1 MHLIV
6 CRTNCS
12 TIISTR
18 AIRSIADAIA
28 STIVHRKDRSPREHT
43 ICGWGC
49 GKLVYPIPRATVELD
64 ELDKRL
70 INLLQED
77 CRTPLNKL
85 ASRLRTSKSTVH
97 YRIRR
102 LENEQLI
109 EGYYARINAGKVKK
123 EHAAVVLTR
132 AKPGLSSKG
141 RVAVARQIAAI
152 PGIWAVYAVFGEYDY
167 IFLVRGNDGRELAE
181 RVSRVAQ
188 LPTIEHTCTQ
198 IVELPVKEDPR
209 IELEEIGL
217 KKTSKNRAV

>member
-1 MHLIV
+1 M
-6 CRTNCS
+6 
-12 TIISTR
+12 
-18 AIRSIADAIA
+18 
-28 STIVHRKDRSPREHT
+28 
-43 ICGWGC
+43 
-49 GKLVYPIPRATVELD
+49 VYPIPRGTVELD

-77 CRTPLNKL
+77 CRAPLNVL

-102 LENEQLI
+102 LETERLI

-123 EHAAVVLTR
+123 AHAAIVLTR

-141 RVAVARQIAAI
+141 RVTAARQIAAI

-181 RVSRVAQ
+181 RISRVAQ
-188 LPTIEHTCTQ
+188 LPTIERTCTQ
-198 IVELPVKEDPR
+198 IVDIPVKEDPR
-209 IELEEIGL
+209 ITLEEKWPKRI
-217 KKTSKNRAV
+217 SKRAA